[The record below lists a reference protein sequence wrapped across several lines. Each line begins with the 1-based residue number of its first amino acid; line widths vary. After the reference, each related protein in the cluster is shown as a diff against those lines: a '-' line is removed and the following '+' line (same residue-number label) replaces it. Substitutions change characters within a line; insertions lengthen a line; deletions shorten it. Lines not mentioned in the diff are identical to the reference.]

1 MIARLRPPEIK
12 GTTIAKANRPS
23 SGIWNI
29 IDCTV
34 AMAGKLDGSKIE
46 KRPTSAMRRIVK
58 PTMSPRAPWRIR
70 RRAPTSSDTDSLRRP
85 DHALPPAPGAA
96 RQSRDACR
104 QQNGETDHDLE
115 KIGGYAEDVEPVL
128 QHRQKDDTE
137 DHAGNAADAAREAGP
152 SQHRGGEHV
161 ELVADKGVRDGLA
174 DPMRLDQPGESGHEA
189 EISVRENV
197 HGCDVHPEPARGLGI
212 AAHGVE
218 LAAGR

>member
-1 MIARLRPPEIK
+1 MIARLRAPEIK
-12 GTTIAKANRPS
+12 GTTIAKARRPS

-58 PTMSPRAPWRIR
+58 PTMSPRAPWRILRSRPSISSR
-70 RRAPTSSDTDSLRRP
+70 RGAPTSSDTDSLRRP

-96 RQSRDACR
+96 RQSRDAR
-104 QQNGETDHDLE
+104 
-115 KIGGYAEDVEPVL
+115 
-128 QHRQKDDTE
+128 RQKNDSE

-152 SQHRGGEHV
+152 SQHRGGEYV
-161 ELVADKGVRDGLA
+161 EFVADKGVRDGLA